1 MTGATPNSRSA
12 PRVDREAEVEEF
24 FAAFDSFA
32 RAVRR
37 ARGAQAQS
45 DSGWLTLSQYGL
57 IEPLGDGEER
67 RVSELAEA
75 AGITASTATRILDA
89 LERRGI
95 VSRTASVADRRAIA
109 VMLTSEGRRLFSSQ
123 RGWVRERERAL
134 YDGLPPSERPIAAR
148 GLVRLADLID
158 ELAAGPDGSA
168 A

>member
-1 MTGATPNSRSA
+1 
-12 PRVDREAEVEEF
+12 
-24 FAAFDSFA
+24 
-32 RAVRR
+32 
-37 ARGAQAQS
+37 
-45 DSGWLTLSQYGL
+45 L

-109 VMLTSEGRRLFSSQ
+109 VTLTSEGRRLFSSQ